1 MRVRERVIEAFRRS
15 FGGAPTAVA
24 RAPGRVNLIGE
35 HTDYNDGFVL
45 PIAIDR
51 ELCLAVRP
59 RADGHVVVRS
69 LDFDASASFDLATLD
84 DPGVGSAGREGDRG
98 WVEYVRGVAWALGG
112 RGHALRGWDGVLGG
126 DVPVGAGLSS
136 SAALEMA
143 AVRAFGAVND
153 LPWNPPDAA
162 KLGQLVENRWIGVN
176 SGIMDQLVI
185 AAGRREHALLIDC
198 RALTFEL
205 VPLPAA
211 AAVVV
216 LDTATRRGLVDSAY
230 NERRSQ
236 CAAAAR
242 AFGVAALRDVSLEG
256 FAAGAPRLEA
266 VTRRRARHVVSEN
279 WRTLEAATAMRER
292 DLVTLGRLMNASHT
306 SLKDDFEVTNDALDA
321 MVEIAQETAGCL
333 GARMTGAGFGGCAVA
348 LVSADRADGFIASV
362 ARRYRGRTGR
372 KPQAYVCRAADGASI
387 E

>member
-1 MRVRERVIEAFRRS
+1 
-15 FGGAPTAVA
+15 
-24 RAPGRVNLIGE
+24 
-35 HTDYNDGFVL
+35 
-45 PIAIDR
+45 
-51 ELCLAVRP
+51 
-59 RADGHVVVRS
+59 VVVRS

-84 DPGVGSAGREGDRG
+84 DPGVGSTGREGDRG

-242 AFGVAALRDVSLEG
+242 TFGVAALRDVSLEG

-279 WRTLEAATAMRER
+279 WRTLEAAAAMREG
-292 DLVTLGRLMNASHT
+292 DLVTLGRLMDASHT

-321 MVEIAQETAGCL
+321 IVEIAQETSGCL

-348 LVSADRADGFIASV
+348 LVSADRADGFIATV
-362 ARRYRGRTGR
+362 IRRYRGRTGR
-372 KPQAYVCRAADGASI
+372 KPQAYVCRAAEGASI